1 VITVDIDALSSSG
14 EGIARHE
21 GIVHFVPRALPRE
34 RCEVEVVRTSKHWR
48 RAHVQQLLTVSPDR
62 VEPACPIYHV
72 CGGCQL
78 QHMAYA
84 RQLEFK
90 RDAVRETLRR
100 VGHIELEPDP
110 TVPCEP
116 FGYRRKV
123 SFTVRDHDGSL
134 ALCLHRWDEPSALV
148 RVERCPLLVDELNA
162 VLPAVEAWIS
172 SGEMAWCRPDL
183 QRVVLRVLEEGPA
196 VVLACD
202 PLPTRP
208 RFAEKIPLPPGIAAA
223 FCSKKPERTATY
235 QLGPSSS
242 GPVSAGAFTQTN
254 AAVARSLYRT
264 VVGLVDE
271 QCRTVT
277 DAYAGAGELTE
288 LLGHR
293 AERVTAIE
301 SNKEA
306 VVLARRRIQAAGLRR
321 RVIVRRGHVEELLSD
336 HLPADL
342 VVLDPPRAG
351 CSRRVLDALVEQPP
365 TRIAYIS
372 CHPAALARDARRLL
386 DGRRLPDGAY
396 ALDRVI
402 PFDMFPQTHHVEVLA
417 LLHAEASQDARSRAG
432 EERPIPRQPEPS

>member
-1 VITVDIDALSSSG
+1 MITVDIDALSSSG

-21 GIVHFVPRALPRE
+21 GIVHFVPRALPGE

-48 RAHVQQLLTVSPDR
+48 RAHVQRLLTSSPDR
-62 VEPACPIYHV
+62 VEPACPIYHT

-100 VGHIELEPDP
+100 VGHIEAEPDP
-110 TVPCEP
+110 TVPSEP

-123 SFTVRDHDGSL
+123 SFAVREHDGSL
-134 ALCLHRWDEPSALV
+134 ALCLHRWDDPSALV

-162 VLPAVEAWIS
+162 VLPAVEAWLS
-172 SGEMAWCRPDL
+172 SGELSWCRSVLRDGAL
-183 QRVVLRVLEEGPA
+183 RRVVVRMLDGRPV
-196 VVLACD
+196 VVLACE
-202 PLPTRP
+202 PPPPRP
-208 RFAEKIPLPPGIAAA
+208 RFAENIPLPPGIAAA
-223 FCSKKPERTATY
+223 FCSREPEGAATY
-235 QLGPSSS
+235 QLGPPSS
-242 GPVSAGAFTQTN
+242 GPPSAGAFTQTN
-254 AAVARSLYRT
+254 AAVARALYRT
-264 VVGLVDE
+264 IVDLVDD

-306 VVLARRRIQAAGLRR
+306 VVLARRRIAAAGLRK
-321 RVIVRRGHVEELLSD
+321 RVIVRRGRVEDLLPD
-336 HLPADL
+336 HLSVDL

-351 CSRRVLDALVEQPP
+351 CSHRVIDMLCGQPP
-365 TRIAYIS
+365 DRLAYIS
-372 CHPAALARDARRLL
+372 CHAAALARDARRLL
-386 DGRRLPDGAY
+386 DAGYHLDG
-396 ALDRVI
+396 VT

-417 LLHAEASQDARSRAG
+417 LLHAEASQDARSRPN
-432 EERPIPRQPEPS
+432 R